1 MCDGVGELC
10 GFPAGTQTASLVD
23 GEHCFCKIIIQIQLY
38 RSLWGLCALA
48 LKRKDTQ
55 RETSQRHHRDQGDEF
70 SMCVCDLFQANAQ
83 HLSATVGV

>member
-23 GEHCFCKIIIQIQLY
+23 GEHCFRKIIIQIQLY
-38 RSLWGLCALA
+38 QSLWGLYALA

-55 RETSQRHHRDQGDEF
+55 KEARQRHHRDQGDEY
-70 SMCVCDLFQANAQ
+70 SERICDLFQANAQ
-83 HLSATVGV
+83 HLSTIVGV